1 MDVLK
6 NILFAFLWF
15 AVLGGA
21 LGAALAFAAKLFAVK
36 VDERIPKIQEKLPGA
51 NCGGCGYAGCAALAE
66 AIVKGE
72 AKPSACVVGGDARSR
87 PRSRRLW
94 ESRLKK
100 PSVCARRSCA
110 RARRV
115 REEEICL

>member
-36 VDERIPKIQEKLPGA
+36 VDERIPKIQEKLPGP
-51 NCGGCGYAGCAALAE
+51 NCGGCE
-66 AIVKGE
+66 
-72 AKPSACVVGGDARSR
+72 
-87 PRSRRLW
+87 
-94 ESRLKK
+94 
-100 PSVCARRSCA
+100 
-110 RARRV
+110 
-115 REEEICL
+115 